1 MRSTQSSTR
10 DETPDQTIYLAQYEY
25 LDEPGAVWPAQ
36 AFQDRRLAEQW
47 ATMSTGG
54 NRVYTV
60 IPLALKAGKA
70 PGKVSKM
77 VGQQPL
83 F

>member
-1 MRSTQSSTR
+1 MPSTQSSTK
-10 DETPDQTIYLAQYEY
+10 DETSRLIYLAQYEY

-36 AFQDRRLAEQW
+36 AFEDRRLAEQW

-60 IPLALKAGKA
+60 IPLQLKAGKA
-70 PGKVSKM
+70 PGKVTALA
-77 VGQQPL
+77 GQLAL